1 MTNSINVGSNIQSD
15 AAIHWASAVSFFEN
29 GQIHE
34 AFAACQRVLALE
46 PHNFDAVL
54 LVGKVVNR
62 LGQQAMA
69 ENLLRAALSIQPD
82 SVDALSELGSV
93 LTSQGKLEQA
103 LECLLKTHEL
113 EPTAKSNFN
122 VATVLFDLGRMNE
135 ALQYCQK
142 ALSIAPDF
150 LPALVRAGMIY
161 FKRDDLHNAQDC
173 LSKALLLAPDDVD
186 ALNIL
191 AWVKI
196 NLGLPDEALPYLKK
210 VLAQNPA
217 NEFALARMQ
226 DANFYMQ
233 DHSSTK
239 EAFYNAGLTDAAESL
254 ARDDLARDDSV
265 ENHNF
270 LLKCYL
276 VNKKHSAL
284 DYFQECRNWAKSHE
298 HEDAL
303 PLASEFKNDR
313 NPERRLRV
321 GIVGDYFVG
330 VIGAYTLDHFFRK
343 YDRSKLEVYCYNFG
357 PGEDYLRTALDR
369 YRDIS
374 QLSGQDFFELVRD
387 DAIDIMLDINGR
399 IRTPNYFET
408 LLRQP
413 APIQVN
419 WYNLPCTVGVKAYNY
434 AIADDYCVRDGEEG
448 LFVEKVFKMPTGTIC
463 AWTMG
468 EPPVPPPPPVVR
480 NGYVTFGC
488 FGDFFKVSEG
498 VLATWAELLGRVP
511 GSRLYLKSNN
521 LRLQSERQRVSD
533 FFRHRGVEPQRLML
547 EGMSSFAQMKKCYE
561 WVDIALDTFPYSSGS
576 TTINALFQGVPVIAI
591 DGQDWRGRSTAAVL
605 AGCKLEKFIAKDV
618 AGYLDLA
625 CALAAD
631 RAQLV
636 DLRASLGRR
645 FSDSPQC
652 QAEQFARNFESRL
665 RMMWHD
671 WLRQSN

>member
-1 MTNSINVGSNIQSD
+1 MTISTNAGNDIQPD
-15 AAIHWASAVSFFEN
+15 AAIHWANAVLFFES
-29 GQIHE
+29 GEIRE
-34 AFAACQRVLALE
+34 AFASCQRVLELE
-46 PHNFDAVL
+46 PGNFGAVL
-54 LVGKVVNR
+54 LVGRIVNQ
-62 LGQQAMA
+62 LGQHAAA
-69 ENLLRAALSIQPD
+69 ENFLRAALSIQPD
-82 SVDALSELGSV
+82 SVDTLSELGFA
-93 LTSQGKLEQA
+93 LTSQGKLEQS
-103 LECLLKTHEL
+103 LECFLKAHEL
-113 EPTAKSNFN
+113 EPSARSNFN
-122 VATVLFDLGRMNE
+122 VATVLFDLGRMDE
-135 ALQYCQK
+135 ASQYCRK
-142 ALSIAPDF
+142 AVSMAPDF
-150 LPALVRAGMIY
+150 IPALVRMGMIY
-161 FKRDDLHNAQDC
+161 FKCDDLHNAQDC
-173 LSKALLLAPDDVD
+173 LSKALLLAPGDVD

-196 NLGLPDEALPYLKK
+196 SLGQPDEALPYLKK
-210 VLAQNPA
+210 VLSKNPG

-226 DANFYMQ
+226 DANMHMQ
-233 DHSSTK
+233 DHSFAK
-239 EAFYNAGLTDAAESL
+239 EAFYNAGSVEAAESL

-284 DYFQECRNWAKSHE
+284 DYFQECRNWARSHE

-303 PLASEFKNDR
+303 PLPAEFKNDR
-313 NPERRLRV
+313 NPDRRLKV

-343 YDRSKLEVYCYNFG
+343 YDRSRLEVYCYNFG
-357 PGEDYLRTALDR
+357 PGGDYLRTVLDR

-374 QLSGQDFFELVRD
+374 QLSSQEFFELIRD

-448 LFVEKVFKMPTGTIC
+448 LFVEKVFKMPIGTIC

-468 EPPVPPPPPVVR
+468 VPPVPPPPPLVR

-488 FGDFFKVSEG
+488 FGDFFKISED
-498 VLATWAELLGRVP
+498 VLTAWVDLLGRVP
-511 GSRLYLKSNN
+511 GSHLYLKSNN
-521 LRLQSERQRVSD
+521 LRLQSERQRVAE
-533 FFRHRGVEPQRLML
+533 FFRQRGVDPQRLVL

-631 RAQLV
+631 QAQLV

-645 FSDSPQC
+645 FSDSPQS
-652 QAEQFARNFESRL
+652 QVEQFARNFESRL

-671 WLRQSN
+671 WLRQSH